1 MREPMLLKHW
11 FFKFLFKLACTI
23 SSTEKKEDERWDL
36 IIFFRSLRLLNQFVY
51 WRPVAWERE
60 ASVFAVVYVVYSLI
74 SQPESMGY
82 LARGN
87 YVDALQRPERRM
99 RWLQVYPI
107 GVSLETGKEIRK
119 D

>member
-11 FFKFLFKLACTI
+11 FLKFLFKLACTI
-23 SSTEKKEDERWDL
+23 SPTEKKEDERWDL
-36 IIFFRSLRLLNQFVY
+36 IIFFPSLRLLNQFVY
-51 WRPVAWERE
+51 CKACGVGTR

-107 GVSLETGKEIRK
+107 GVSLETGKEK